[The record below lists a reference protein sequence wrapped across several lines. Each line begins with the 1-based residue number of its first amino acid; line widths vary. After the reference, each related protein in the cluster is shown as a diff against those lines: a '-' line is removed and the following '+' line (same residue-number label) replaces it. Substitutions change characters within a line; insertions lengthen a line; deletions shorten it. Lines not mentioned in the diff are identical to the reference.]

1 MGELMFALINVV
13 LGLILLCLFCSNGE
27 DEP

>member
-13 LGLILLCLFCSNGE
+13 LGLILLCLFYSNGE